1 MLMMGIF
8 SWVVFGLLAGIIARC
23 IMPGKEH
30 MGIFMTIILG
40 IIGALIGGVVST
52 ALGFGKVDGF
62 NIYSIGIATVGSIIV
77 LFVIHKIR
85 ACKQS

>member
-1 MLMMGIF
+1 MLMMGILL
-8 SWVVFGLLAGIIARC
+8 WVVFGLLAGIIARC

>member
-1 MLMMGIF
+1 MMGILL
-8 SWVVFGLLAGIIARC
+8 WVVFGLLAGIIARC

-62 NIYSIGIATVGSIIV
+62 NIYSIGIATVGSIIA

>member
-1 MLMMGIF
+1 MTGIL
-8 SWVVFGLLAGIIARC
+8 SWVVFGLLAGIIAIC

-62 NIYSIGIATVGSIIV
+62 NIYSIAIATVGSIIV

>member
-1 MLMMGIF
+1 MGIL
-8 SWVVFGLLAGIIARC
+8 SWVVFCLLAGIIARC

-30 MGIFMTIILG
+30 MGIFMTMILG
-40 IIGALIGGVVST
+40 IIGALIGGVAST
-52 ALGFGKVDGF
+52 PLGFGKVSGF
-62 NIYSIGIATVGSIIV
+62 DVYSIAIATLGSIIV

>member
-1 MLMMGIF
+1 MGIM
-8 SWVVFGLLAGIIARC
+8 SWVVFGLLAGIFARC

-30 MGIFMTIILG
+30 MGIFMTMILG
-40 IIGALIGGVVST
+40 IIGALIGGVAST
-52 ALGFGKVDGF
+52 ALGFGKVSGF
-62 NIYSIGIATVGSIIV
+62 NIYSIAIATLGSIIV

>member
-1 MLMMGIF
+1 MMRILLWG
-8 SWVVFGLLAGIIARC
+8 VFGLLAGIIARC

-62 NIYSIGIATVGSIIV
+62 NIYSIGIATVGSIIA
-77 LFVIHKIR
+77 LFVINKIR

>member
-1 MLMMGIF
+1 MMGIL
-8 SWVVFGLLAGIIARC
+8 SWVVFGLLAGIIARY
-23 IMPGKEH
+23 IMPGKKY

-62 NIYSIGIATVGSIIV
+62 NIYSIAIATVGSIIV

>member
-1 MLMMGIF
+1 MMGIL
-8 SWVVFGLLAGIIARC
+8 SWVVFGLLACIIARC

>member
-1 MLMMGIF
+1 MGIL
-8 SWVVFGLLAGIIARC
+8 SWVIFGLLAGVIARC

-30 MGIFMTIILG
+30 MGIIMTIVLG
-40 IIGALIGGVVST
+40 VIGALIGGVVST
-52 ALGFGKVDGF
+52 SLGFGNINGF
-62 NIYSIGIATVGSIIV
+62 NLYSIAIATAGSIVV

>member
-1 MLMMGIF
+1 
-8 SWVVFGLLAGIIARC
+8 
-23 IMPGKEH
+23 

-62 NIYSIGIATVGSIIV
+62 NIYSIGIATVGSIIA

>member
-1 MLMMGIF
+1 MGIL
-8 SWVVFGLLAGIIARC
+8 SWVVFGLLAGISARC

-30 MGIFMTIILG
+30 MAIFMTIILG

>member
-1 MLMMGIF
+1 MMGIL
-8 SWVVFGLLAGIIARC
+8 SWVVLGLLAGIIARC

-62 NIYSIGIATVGSIIV
+62 NIYSIAIATVGSIIV

>member
-1 MLMMGIF
+1 MDIL
-8 SWVVFGLLAGIIARC
+8 SWVVLGLLAGIIARC

-30 MGIFMTIILG
+30 MGIFMTIILD

-62 NIYSIGIATVGSIIV
+62 NIYSIAIATVGSIIV
-77 LFVIHKIR
+77 LFVIHKTR

>member
-1 MLMMGIF
+1 MGIL
-8 SWVVFGLLAGIIARC
+8 SWVVFGLIAGIIARC

-40 IIGALIGGVVST
+40 VIGALIGGVIST
-52 ALGFGKVDGF
+52 ALGFGKVSGF
-62 NIYSIGIATVGSIIV
+62 NLYSIGIATVGSIVV

>member
-1 MLMMGIF
+1 MMGILL
-8 SWVVFGLLAGIIARC
+8 WVVFGLLAGIIARC

-62 NIYSIGIATVGSIIV
+62 NIYSIAIATVGSIIV

>member
-1 MLMMGIF
+1 MGIL
-8 SWVVFGLLAGIIARC
+8 SWLVFGLVAGIIARC

-30 MGIFMTIILG
+30 LGIFMTMILG
-40 IIGALIGGVVST
+40 IIGALIGGVAST
-52 ALGFGKVDGF
+52 ALDFGKVSGF
-62 NIYSIGIATVGSIIV
+62 NIYSIAIATLGSIIV

>member
-1 MLMMGIF
+1 MMGILL
-8 SWVVFGLLAGIIARC
+8 WVVFGLLAGIIARC

>member
-1 MLMMGIF
+1 MGILL
-8 SWVVFGLLAGIIARC
+8 WVVFGLLAGIIARC

>member
-1 MLMMGIF
+1 MMGIL
-8 SWVVFGLLAGIIARC
+8 SWVLFGLLAGIIARC

-62 NIYSIGIATVGSIIV
+62 NIYSIAIATVGSIIV

>member
-1 MLMMGIF
+1 MG
-8 SWVVFGLLAGIIARC
+8 C
-23 IMPGKEH
+23 IRITCRHYRQMYYASKEH

-52 ALGFGKVDGF
+52 ALGFGKVNGF
-62 NIYSIGIATVGSIIV
+62 NIYSIAIATVGSIIV

-85 ACKQS
+85 ACNQS

>member
-1 MLMMGIF
+1 MGIL
-8 SWVVFGLLAGIIARC
+8 SWVVFGLLAGIIARY

-62 NIYSIGIATVGSIIV
+62 NIYSIAIATVGSIIV

>member
-1 MLMMGIF
+1 MMGIF
-8 SWVVFGLLAGIIARC
+8 SWVVFGLLAGIIARY

>member
-1 MLMMGIF
+1 MMGIL
-8 SWVVFGLLAGIIARC
+8 SWVAFGLLAGIIARC

>member
-1 MLMMGIF
+1 MGIL
-8 SWVVFGLLAGIIARC
+8 SWVIFGLLAGVIVRC

-30 MGIFMTIILG
+30 MGIIMTIVLG
-40 IIGALIGGVVST
+40 VIGALIGGVVSPS
-52 ALGFGKVDGF
+52 LGFGNVNGF
-62 NIYSIGIATVGSIIV
+62 NLYSIAIATAGSIIV

>member
-1 MLMMGIF
+1 MGIL
-8 SWVVFGLLAGIIARC
+8 SWVEFGLLAGIIARC

-52 ALGFGKVDGF
+52 ALGFGKVNGF
-62 NIYSIGIATVGSIIV
+62 NIYSIAIATVGSIIV

>member
-1 MLMMGIF
+1 MMGILP
-8 SWVVFGLLAGIIARC
+8 WVVFGLLAGIIARC

-62 NIYSIGIATVGSIIV
+62 NIYSIAIATVGSIIV